1 MLNGLRKKVIVKP
14 GGLIEIRSPDLP
26 DGAVADVIVILESPA
41 EQPKGS
47 FVSLIGSA
55 KGSFATPAEV
65 DKFIHQERDAWD
77 S

>member
-1 MLNGLRKKVIVKP
+1 MLNGLRKKVTVKP

-41 EQPKGS
+41 EQPRS
-47 FVSLIGSA
+47 SLVSLIGA
-55 KGSFATPAEV
+55 AEGSFATSAEV
-65 DKFIHQERDAWD
+65 DEFIHQERDAWD